1 MPTVVE
7 IPEVGE
13 VEFPD
18 SMSEQQIGAASARL
32 HREATAAGPTKPGLW
47 DRVKTAVRPGLQ
59 AMGEALA
66 ADPAVNEA
74 AGQTLRD
81 AITGVKVA
89 VQSGLDTMSDGMQRV
104 PGPVSGAA
112 GPDPAR
118 AVAHPLTPM
127 VNIPRVGEDPQRGAT
142 GQVVGGLAN
151 VGAGVAEGLLTPLGV
166 ATLGA
171 GALPVTAQRLLAGA
185 FAVEMGRQ
193 LPEMAAQAADA
204 LEGGPLQRKVETV
217 GNLIANTAMA
227 GLAGRHALK
236 PKAPPTAR
244 GAAKPEPVPAPLAAE
259 PLKRPFPSPAE
270 EAAMSKPQPPR
281 PTEEPTPGSAATAG
295 PERPATG
302 NSSVLGSDPNSGMN
316 AASAERL
323 PARLMSPVEYATRII
338 EAESGLLPDVEVRDP
353 TTGVT
358 RQASVGFLNQNVDPM
373 ARSVALQSR
382 RSKAEAALR
391 MQLDAAVSTDQPVNR
406 ASSDWAFGGPPPGW
420 VAGVERGV
428 PVYRPRGQM
437 SDRGTVDASPIAR
450 PGMGPESM
458 EAGAARP
465 QPGAPDALP
474 AGTTPITGRE
484 MPVAVDRVVPGS
496 QDMPGIFG
504 QLERV
509 MQIAGSQTPIRTG
522 RMGSAKRWALGF
534 FKPREETIRLQSSFD
549 LPTAAHEVAHSI
561 SASLWRRPAGSV
573 PPSRIWKRMA
583 PPAVHSELHALGTK
597 LYGSRKPS
605 SGYAE
610 EGFAEF
616 VRHWLTTDDAA
627 TVAPATAKWFD
638 STVVKGNA
646 ALGAELA
653 KARQMVDV
661 WRGQGDRGRALAMM
675 KPYPGWTAK
684 KLDQLRRTW
693 SVQGQVEQLTPLER
707 IGRYWQERKGTAMTP
722 GQDPY
727 MIASRVRGIAPS
739 VMDRFIHRGPVD
751 IDGNPTGNRGLGDV
765 LGPLLADLPGW
776 QKGLHAVHPSLSNA
790 VQTRIQDF
798 SLYLW
803 ARRTLERA
811 SHNQETGMSVD
822 DASTLIARLDSPKFQ
837 LAADQYRAWW
847 DDVLNYYASAG
858 PANAELVKAVKA
870 GSHDYVPL
878 PRVLDIAGTRPGEA
892 GKQGG
897 GLRRMHGS
905 GRPIYD
911 VMESTVRV
919 AERLIEKAHRDLV
932 ANAVLDV
939 SREPGF
945 GFLVE
950 EVPLDRVRQSVP
962 VERVRQQLEEMGVD
976 TTAAAPDALLE
987 WYAEARDPK
996 GVDPVYARRDAAG
1009 KVHWYVLAPDVF
1021 EVIGGVDNPRVAAGM
1036 LAQLAA
1042 WGTRTFKMGTT
1053 GLRPKFNLVTNPLRD
1068 AQNFGLQVQ
1077 GTANPARML
1086 GAFFA
1091 SVADMLKASLGM
1103 GVVKPSAW
1111 WEALHDLGVP
1121 MANSLAHDIT
1131 QTRSALRGAWH
1142 GKALQAV
1149 TQPINSFREL
1159 IGGFETVPREAQM
1172 RILASELGWKPGMP
1186 LTRDQAVALTVAAKR
1201 VTTDFTAGGT
1211 HSRNW
1216 NLYIPFYNAAIQGT
1230 RATGRTLRT
1239 AVDKGY
1245 AERMGTSQRQAL
1257 GRIAI
1262 GGAFLTTLG
1271 LGNWLRNKD
1280 KEWYRALP
1288 WRERFL
1294 FTNIDMD
1301 DGTVAQVPR
1310 PIDWGNLFMVLPEAL
1325 ADSWYQKDPQTAG
1338 AAIEHILTNMN
1349 PLGLPAPANA
1359 ILEQAANRDFF
1370 WDRPLVPRGEQ
1381 DLLPGDQRS
1390 EYSSWLAKALG
1401 DAFPNHV
1408 SPRRADAL
1416 VRQLGGGAAAD
1427 LVDALGLGGQMRDRE
1442 KEPSDLP
1449 VIGTLFRRGGTY
1461 TAANR
1466 HLVDFQNLYAYFAAR
1481 DRSKQR
1487 PLDAREEAF
1496 WSRIKDERKRIDMAR
1511 DIALVTRELA
1521 PRQKLFQAAGERAR
1535 VLMDDAKRLGM
1546 TP

>member
-1 MPTVVE
+1 MPTIVE
-7 IPEVGE
+7 IPSVGE

-18 SMSEQQIGAASARL
+18 GMSDDQIAEASGRL
-32 HREATAAGPTKPGLW
+32 HQEATASAAPAAEAAKPGMW
-47 DRVKTAVRPGLQ
+47 DRFKDAVRPGLR

-66 ADPAVNEA
+66 DDPAANEA

-89 VQSGLDTMSDGMQRV
+89 MQSGLDTASAGMRSV
-104 PGPVSGAA
+104 PGPLPGTSIA
-112 GPDPAR
+112 DPAR
-118 AVAHPLTPM
+118 ATGHPLTPM
-127 VNIPRVGEDPQRGAT
+127 VNLPRVAEDPGRGAV
-142 GQVVGGLAN
+142 GQVAGGLAN

-166 ATLGA
+166 ATMGA
-171 GALPVTAQRLLAGA
+171 GALPVTAQRILAGA
-185 FAVEMGRQ
+185 FAGEMARH

-217 GNLIANTAMA
+217 GNLVANTVMA
-227 GLAGRHALK
+227 GLAGKHAIARRR
-236 PKAPPTAR
+236 PTGRSGTEEPP
-244 GAAKPEPVPAPLAAE
+244 PEPMPEAEPPPPAE
-259 PLKRPFPSPAE
+259 PLQRAFPSPAE
-270 EAAMSKPQPPR
+270 EAATLRPQPPR
-281 PTEEPTPGSAATAG
+281 PSSEPPPGPLATAG
-295 PERPATG
+295 PERPVTG
-302 NSSVLGSDPNSGMN
+302 IDPAGPR
-316 AASAERL
+316 AD
-323 PARLMSPVEYATRII
+323 I
-338 EAESGLLPDVEVRDP
+338 EAS
-353 TTGVT
+353 
-358 RQASVGFLNQNVDPM
+358 PM
-373 ARSVALQSR
+373 PGRAV
-382 RSKAEAALR
+382 AEAVDGPDLPPEPQR
-391 MQLDAAVSTDQPVNR
+391 VP
-406 ASSDWAFGGPPPGW
+406 AS
-420 VAGVERGV
+420 
-428 PVYRPRGQM
+428 
-437 SDRGTVDASPIAR
+437 
-450 PGMGPESM
+450 
-458 EAGAARP
+458 
-465 QPGAPDALP
+465 APDALP
-474 AGTTPITGRE
+474 AGTAPTTGSR
-484 MPVAVDRVVPGS
+484 MPVAVDRVVPGT
-496 QDMPGIFG
+496 QDMPGIFS
-504 QLERV
+504 QFERV
-509 MQIAGSQTPIRTG
+509 MEVAGSNTPIRTG

-573 PPSRIWKRMA
+573 PPSRVWRRMA
-583 PPAVHSELHALGTK
+583 PPKVHAELHALGTK
-597 LYGSRKPS
+597 LYGSRKPA

-627 TVAPATAKWFD
+627 KVAPETAQWFD
-638 STVVKGNA
+638 RTVIKGNPG
-646 ALGAELA
+646 LGAELG
-653 KARQMVDV
+653 KARNMVDT
-661 WRGQGDRGRALAMM
+661 WRGIGDRGRALAMM

-693 SVQGQVEQLTPLER
+693 SVQGQIEQLTPLEQ
-707 IGRYWQERKGTAMTP
+707 IGRHWQTRKGSAMPP

-727 MIASRVRGIAPS
+727 LIASRVRGIAPA
-739 VMDRFIHRGPVD
+739 VMDRFVHRQPVT
-751 IDGNPTGNRGLGDV
+751 IDGNPTGNRGMADILA
-765 LGPLLADLPGW
+765 PLLSDLPAW
-776 QKGLHAVHPSLSNA
+776 QRGLHAVHPSLAKA

-811 SHNQETGMSVD
+811 SHNQETGLSVD
-822 DASTLIARLDSPKFQ
+822 DATTLIARLDSPRLQ

-847 DDVLNYYASAG
+847 DDVLDYYAAAG

-870 GSHDYVPL
+870 SSHDYVPL
-878 PRVLDIAGTRPGEA
+878 PRVMDVQGVKPGEP

-905 GRPIYD
+905 GRPVYD
-911 VMESTVRV
+911 VMESTLRV

-932 ANAVLDV
+932 ANAVIDV
-939 SREPGF
+939 SRQPGF
-945 GFLVE
+945 GWLVE

-962 VERVRQQLEEMGVD
+962 VERVRQQLEDMGVD
-976 TTAAAPDALLE
+976 TRNAAPDALLE
-987 WYAEARDPK
+987 WYTEAKDPR
-996 GVDPVYARRDAAG
+996 GVDPVYARRDATG
-1009 KVHWYVLAPDVF
+1009 KTHWYVLKPDVF
-1021 EVIGGVDNPRVAAGM
+1021 EVIAGVDNPRVAAG
-1036 LAQLAA
+1036 LLSQLAA

-1053 GLRPKFNLVTNPLRD
+1053 GLRPAFNLVTNPLRD
-1068 AQNFGLQVQ
+1068 AQNFGFQVQ

-1086 GAFFA
+1086 AAYLA
-1091 SVADMLKASLGM
+1091 SVGDMFKASLGM

-1149 TQPINSFREL
+1149 TQPINTFREI
-1159 IGGFETVPREAQM
+1159 IGGFETVPREAQL
-1172 RILASELGWKPGMP
+1172 RILASELGWKPGAP

-1201 VTTDFTAGGT
+1201 VTTDFTAGGAN
-1211 HSRNW
+1211 SRQW

-1230 RATGRTLRT
+1230 RATARTLRS
-1239 AVDKGY
+1239 AVDRQY
-1245 AERMGTSQRQAL
+1245 AERIGTSQRQAL
-1257 GRIAI
+1257 GRVAM

-1294 FTNIDMD
+1294 FTNIEMD
-1301 DGTVAQVPR
+1301 DGTVARVPR

-1325 ADSWYQKDPQTAG
+1325 ADSWFQKDPETAT
-1338 AAIEHILTNMN
+1338 AAIEHIIANMN

-1370 WDRPLVPRGEQ
+1370 WDRPIVPRGEV
-1381 DLLPGDQRS
+1381 DMLPGDQRS
-1390 EYSSWLAKALG
+1390 EYSSWLSKRLG
-1401 DAFPNHV
+1401 NAFPNRV
-1408 SPRRADAL
+1408 SPRRVDAAI
-1416 VRQLGGGAAAD
+1416 RQLGGGAAAD

-1442 KEPSDLP
+1442 REPSDLP

-1496 WSRIKDERKRIDMAR
+1496 WERLQMDRKLIDGAR
-1511 DIALVTRELA
+1511 DKALGTSELQE
-1521 PRQKLFQAAGERAR
+1521 RQQSFRAAAERAR
-1535 VLMDDAKRLGM
+1535 AVMQDAKRLSM